1 MLKEVLVVEGKMDTV
16 AIKRALEADTIET
29 GGFTLAPYTLRQ
41 IEAAY
46 KKRGIIILT
55 DPDGAGERIRR
66 FLTQRFPEAGQAFV
80 PKADATAHNDVGI
93 EQAQPEAIL
102 AALSKVRHHEY
113 KPDSEFNSQ
122 DLWQNDLAG
131 TDSAAYRRDKMGALL
146 GIGVAIDAFLVRMTL
161 GPALMKLAGENAA
174 LQGGPGSFTPAFL
187 DALYA
192 GGDQ

>member
-16 AIKRALEADTIET
+16 AIGKALEADTIET

-66 FLTQRFPEAGQAFV
+66 FLTERFPEAGQAFI
-80 PKADATAHNDVGI
+80 PKRQATANNDVGV

-102 AALSKVRHHEY
+102 EALAKVRHHEY
-113 KPDSEFNSQ
+113 RPQQEFTMRDLFQNNLNGSE
-122 DLWQNDLAG
+122 
-131 TDSAAYRRDKMGALL
+131 SASARRDALGAEL
-146 GIGVAIDAFLVRMTL
+146 GIGYGNAKRFLERLNHYGVNREEFT
-161 GPALMKLAGENAA
+161 AA
-174 LQGGPGSFTPAFL
+174 LKKLESEE
-187 DALYA
+187 
-192 GGDQ
+192 

>member
-16 AIKRALEADTIET
+16 AIRRALEADTIET

-55 DPDGAGERIRR
+55 DPDGAGERIRK
-66 FLTQRFPEAGQAFV
+66 FLTERFPGAGQAFI
-80 PKADATAHNDVGI
+80 PKVQATANNDVGV

-113 KPDSEFNSQ
+113 RPQAEFSHM
-122 DLWQNDLAG
+122 DLFKYDLNG
-131 TDSAAYRRDKMGALL
+131 SPSAAARRDALGAEL
-146 GIGVAIDAFLVRMTL
+146 GIGYGNAKRFLERLNHYGVSREEFL
-161 GPALMKLAGENAA
+161 AA
-174 LQGGPGSFTPAFL
+174 LAKIGE
-187 DALYA
+187 
-192 GGDQ
+192 

>member
-113 KPDSEFNSQ
+113 KPDSEFTSQ
-122 DLWQNDLAG
+122 DLWH
-131 TDSAAYRRDKMGALL
+131 RDKMGALL
-146 GIGVAIDAFLVRMTL
+146 GIGYGNAKRFLERLNSYGVTRSEFDEALAQL
-161 GPALMKLAGENAA
+161 GEQHG
-174 LQGGPGSFTPAFL
+174 
-187 DALYA
+187 
-192 GGDQ
+192 

>member
-66 FLTQRFPEAGQAFV
+66 FLTQRFPEAGRPLYLKRTLRRTMMWASSR
-80 PKADATAHNDVGI
+80 
-93 EQAQPEAIL
+93 
-102 AALSKVRHHEY
+102 LSLRR
-113 KPDSEFNSQ
+113 S
-122 DLWQNDLAG
+122 WQ
-131 TDSAAYRRDKMGALL
+131 R
-146 GIGVAIDAFLVRMTL
+146 
-161 GPALMKLAGENAA
+161 
-174 LQGGPGSFTPAFL
+174 
-187 DALYA
+187 
-192 GGDQ
+192 

>member
-16 AIKRALEADTIET
+16 AIRRALEADTIET

-55 DPDGAGERIRR
+55 DPDGAGERIRK
-66 FLTQRFPEAGQAFV
+66 FLTERFPGAGQVFI
-80 PKADATAHNDVGI
+80 PKVQATANNDVGV

-113 KPDSEFNSQ
+113 RQQAEFSHM
-122 DLWQNDLAG
+122 DLFKYDLNG
-131 TDSAAYRRDKMGALL
+131 SPSAAARRDALGAEL
-146 GIGVAIDAFLVRMTL
+146 GIGYGNAKRFLERLNHYGVSREEFL
-161 GPALMKLAGENAA
+161 AA
-174 LQGGPGSFTPAFL
+174 LAKIGE
-187 DALYA
+187 
-192 GGDQ
+192 